1 MILVIRALPLALA
14 LLSHFQDR
22 AFQTLQALAVL
33 YQNLFI
39 LSLVNYLP
47 TIDEL
52 WIKLETRLL
61 YKVNITGEFA
71 IF

>member
-52 WIKLETRLL
+52 
-61 YKVNITGEFA
+61 
-71 IF
+71 

>member
-22 AFQTLQALAVL
+22 VFQELQALTVL

-52 WIKLETRLL
+52 
-61 YKVNITGEFA
+61 
-71 IF
+71 